1 MPLAVS
7 ADRVEI
13 DADQLAEKILFLL
26 RNPEEARQLGRNGRG
41 RFVERYSSEVFG
53 RNMSAFYES
62 LFAEENPTE
71 EAMEKEKHIDLS
83 VIVPIYN
90 TEAYLPVCLDSLL
103 GIDGPC
109 VEIVLV
115 DDGSTD
121 GSGKIADA
129 YALEDSRIRVIHQAN
144 GGASVARNTG
154 LEVARGEYILFVDS
168 DDWVLGDALASLFRT
183 GVESQADVVMGEIRF
198 CDQEGNPG
206 ALFNPVKGMRPKV
219 LLGREGFVGLMRDGS
234 YLPTPVRFVCRRDF
248 LRMIG
253 VRFEEGIMHEDEL
266 WTPIVLCQAERLAI
280 TCTEFYRYRQDDPL
294 FNDTEI
300 MDLFDISIRF
310 TTFGECIEKIVN
322 LDV

>member
-1 MPLAVS
+1 
-7 ADRVEI
+7 
-13 DADQLAEKILFLL
+13 
-26 RNPEEARQLGRNGRG
+26 
-41 RFVERYSSEVFG
+41 
-53 RNMSAFYES
+53 MSAFYES

-154 LEVARGEYILFVDS
+154 LEVARGSISYSWTVM
-168 DDWVLGDALASLFRT
+168 T
-183 GVESQADVVMGEIRF
+183 GCWA
-198 CDQEGNPG
+198 
-206 ALFNPVKGMRPKV
+206 MRW
-219 LLGREGFVGLMRDGS
+219 
-234 YLPTPVRFVCRRDF
+234 
-248 LRMIG
+248 
-253 VRFEEGIMHEDEL
+253 H
-266 WTPIVLCQAERLAI
+266 LCFARGWRA
-280 TCTEFYRYRQDDPL
+280 RQML
-294 FNDTEI
+294 
-300 MDLFDISIRF
+300 
-310 TTFGECIEKIVN
+310 
-322 LDV
+322 